1 MRTPLPFT
9 YTPEEVAEYCHVT
22 RRTVYQWLSDG
33 RLKGEQAGPRRW
45 LISRQQIEAFLQ
57 QQKQPKVKITARKD
71 KSAAAPKPDAVQPE
85 LPSELLPQGSGNFAP
100 VLPQRQQNSSKK
112 TRRR

>member
-1 MRTPLPFT
+1 MRTPLPAT

-33 RLKGEQAGPRRW
+33 KLQGELAGPRRW

-57 QQKQPKVKITARKD
+57 LQKQPKPKITARKS
-71 KSAAAPKPDAVQPE
+71 KAAAVQPE
-85 LPSELLPQGSGNFAP
+85 LPSELLPQGSGNLAP
-100 VLPQRQQNSSKK
+100 VKPLRAQTAAKK
-112 TRRR
+112 SRRR